1 MRALGWGGL
10 AARRRRRLRE
20 GGLTARAGRFALVG
34 GACGLAQLA
43 LLHWFVTLG
52 AEEHLA
58 NLAGFALSVQLN
70 FFLSQFFTWR
80 DRWSPTLGPA
90 TMLRRLALF
99 NGSATT
105 TGLLNMAVFAVVNV
119 FMQYVPAAAAGIAV
133 AAVTNFALNDRFVFR
148 GPHRVEARPFPL
160 PSDEDASALGPAA

>member
-1 MRALGWGGL
+1 MRALGWDSL
-10 AARRRRRLRE
+10 AARRRRHLPG

-43 LLHWFVTLG
+43 LLHGFVTLG

-80 DRWSPTLGPA
+80 DRWSPALGRS

-99 NGSATT
+99 NGSATS
-105 TGLLNMAVFAVVNV
+105 TGLLNMGAFAVLNV
-119 FMQYVPAAAAGIAV
+119 FISYLPAAAAGIGV
-133 AAVTNFALNDRFVFR
+133 AAVTNFALNDRLVFR
-148 GPHRVEARPFPL
+148 RTRRIEARPSL
-160 PSDEDASALGPAA
+160 LRSDEDASALDRAA